1 MFPSSRFPGEIPFAF
16 YDFSRRYGQEN
27 FRSAFGA
34 DFAVSLRERE
44 RPDDSLLLVTTRP
57 RCAGCIHYGWNA
69 GADFSSAS
77 SDVKALGAFF
87 CNFVLRL
94 V

>member
-1 MFPSSRFPGEIPFAF
+1 LDRTTDRGYARAFPSSRFPGEIPFAF

-44 RPDDSLLLVTTRP
+44 RPDDSLARDDPARVSRRYWP
-57 RCAGCIHYGWNA
+57 WAERRRRFQFCI
-69 GADFSSAS
+69 
-77 SDVKALGAFF
+77 
-87 CNFVLRL
+87 
-94 V
+94 